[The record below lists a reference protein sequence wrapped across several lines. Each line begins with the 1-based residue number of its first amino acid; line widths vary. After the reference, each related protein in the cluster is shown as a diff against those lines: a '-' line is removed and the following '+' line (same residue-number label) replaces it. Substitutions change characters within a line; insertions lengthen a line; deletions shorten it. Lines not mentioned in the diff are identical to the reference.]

1 MLRFLLR
8 VAVFLGSAAI
18 GILAAVWLIPDVS
31 VSVTGFLTVV
41 VLFAIAQGVLS
52 PFITK
57 IAARNAP
64 AFLGGI
70 GLVSTFVAL
79 LISSLFGGLTI
90 NGWRNWVLATMVVW
104 LATAIAT
111 LVLPLVVFRNK
122 VTETKT

>member
-31 VSVTGFLTVV
+31 VSVTGFLTAV

-52 PFITK
+52 PFIAK
-57 IAARNAP
+57 IAAKNAP
-64 AFLGGI
+64 AFVGGI
-70 GLVSTFVAL
+70 GVVSTFVAL
-79 LISSLFGGLTI
+79 LIASLFGGLTI

-111 LVLPLVVFRNK
+111 LVLPLVFFRNK
-122 VTETKT
+122 VKESKT